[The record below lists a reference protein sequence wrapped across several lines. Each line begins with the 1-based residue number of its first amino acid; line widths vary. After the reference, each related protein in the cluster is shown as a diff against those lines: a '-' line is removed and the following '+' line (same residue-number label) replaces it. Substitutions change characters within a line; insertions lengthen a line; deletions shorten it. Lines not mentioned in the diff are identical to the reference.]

1 MGAVCLKVSCCMNTR
16 ELPLALAGL
25 RLHIPFRRVS
35 HVPAAL
41 TCIQTL
47 HRCEPAPQQTRP
59 STPHRASRRRR
70 QQPLKNARAP
80 VLAPRMQEPELRRR

>member
-1 MGAVCLKVSCCMNTR
+1 MNTR

-25 RLHIPFRRVS
+25 RLHIPSRLLS

-47 HRCEPAPQQTRP
+47 HRCEPAPQQSRP

-70 QQPLKNARAP
+70 QQPFKKCSCAGASATNAGTGAT
-80 VLAPRMQEPELRRR
+80 